1 MSQSEENTGPAPE
14 YPELSPLEA
23 GSSQDDSDEDYFSN
37 DVSETTSLNSS
48 ILDYEYENGRRYHR
62 YRQGSYP
69 MPNDE
74 TEQDRLD
81 MMHHIYLMMLDGKL
95 HIAPIGD
102 NPQKILDVG
111 TGTGIWAIDIA
122 NEYPSA
128 EVIGTDL
135 SPIQPQWVPPN
146 CRFEVDDAAS
156 PWTFAPDSF
165 DFIHSRHLSGALADW
180 PEYIKQIYRA
190 LKPGGWMQLSE
201 YATDVT
207 SDDNSYP
214 KECTIRTYLH
224 LMNSAA
230 NKIGRVMNVAHTL
243 KGIVDDVGFTNV
255 SQKIL
260 KLPWA
265 PWPSDP
271 KMKELG
277 RFTLLNCETSFEAFG
292 LALLTRVVGMSA
304 DEALKLCQ
312 DARKELRNKKIHIYN
327 LHHIIVA
334 QKPLEDQGE
343 DD

>member
-1 MSQSEENTGPAPE
+1 MSQSEENIDTAATDH
-14 YPELSPLEA
+14 PELSPLEA
-23 GSSQDDSDEDYFSN
+23 ASSQDDSDEDYFSN

-62 YRQGSYP
+62 YRQGSYL

-81 MMHHIYLMMLDGKL
+81 MMHHMYLMMLDGKL
-95 HIAPIGD
+95 HLAPIGD
-102 NPQKILDVG
+102 NPQKILDIG

-156 PWTFAPDSF
+156 PWTFTKNSF

-180 PEYIKQIYRA
+180 REYIKQVYST

-214 KECTIRTYLH
+214 KECAIRTYLH

-230 NKIGRVMNVAHTL
+230 DKIGRVMNVAHTL
-243 KGIVDDVGFTNV
+243 KGLAEEVGFTNA
-255 SQKIL
+255 SQTLL

-277 RFTLLNCETSFEAFG
+277 RFALLNCETSFEAFG
-292 LALLTRVVGMSA
+292 LALLTRVIEMDG

-312 DARKELRNKKIHIYN
+312 DSRKELRNKRIHIYN
-327 LHHIIVA
+327 LHYVIIA
-334 QKPLEDQGE
+334 QKPLEEEHD
-343 DD
+343 